1 MAHVEMTRLEK
12 PFVDGPLTKSITLD
26 PTTGEL
32 VSDSS
37 ECRLING
44 FAARLPLASLHDL
57 ATILSACTSQ
67 MALALGSL
75 VENVQPAKGA
85 GTIPVTTVRRLR
97 NAAKGT
103 ISRSQNFFEFRQ
115 GQPGFMLLDLDFK
128 GMPENVRT
136 SIEAAGGTWDAIVAA
151 VPGLAAAGRV
161 ERLSTSAGLVNMATD
176 HTFPHSGGVHIYV
189 PVTNVADIP
198 RALRNLFDRLWLAGQ
213 GWAWVSDKGAVHM
226 RCSVDVTV
234 GRPERLIFEGGA
246 VCGAPLGQDMAARKP
261 QVVEGPAIH
270 TSVILPPLTV
280 SERQS
285 VW

>member
-1 MAHVEMTRLEK
+1 
-12 PFVDGPLTKSITLD
+12 
-26 PTTGEL
+26 
-32 VSDSS
+32 
-37 ECRLING
+37 
-44 FAARLPLASLHDL
+44 
-57 ATILSACTSQ
+57 
-67 MALALGSL
+67 
-75 VENVQPAKGA
+75 
-85 GTIPVTTVRRLR
+85 
-97 NAAKGT
+97 
-103 ISRSQNFFEFRQ
+103 
-115 GQPGFMLLDLDFK
+115 MLLELDFK

-161 ERLSTSAGLVNMATD
+161 KRLSTSAGLVNMATD
-176 HTFPHSGGVHIYV
+176 RTFPHSGGVHIYV

-198 RALRNLFDRLWLAGQ
+198 RALQNLFDRLWLAGQ

-226 RCSVDVTV
+226 RCSVDATV

-261 QVVEGPAIH
+261 QVVEGPAID

-285 VW
+285 VLVAQAAARHVVADVAAKKRYEANKATADEIARKTGMPFSRAFELASFHTKGDLAPEIELEFDDPAIGAIIVGDVMSAPEDFVGETLADPLEGINYGR